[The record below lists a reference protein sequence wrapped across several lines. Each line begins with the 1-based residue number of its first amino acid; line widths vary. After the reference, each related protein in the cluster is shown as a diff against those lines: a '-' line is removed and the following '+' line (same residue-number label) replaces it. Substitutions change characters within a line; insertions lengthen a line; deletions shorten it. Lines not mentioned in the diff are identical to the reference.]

1 MTATK
6 AQLGYGFELRRGD
19 GLSPENFTAIAETRS
34 ISDFGQER
42 GIEDVTHS
50 KSPDAFME
58 YIKTLK
64 DGAQF
69 QLGVN
74 LTEDNA
80 AILKADADDD
90 DNTPI
95 NWRLVLPG
103 ALPTYGFSAHV
114 LSFKFSLDPRTG
126 IQATVGFKI
135 TGPID
140 DSASS

>member
-6 AQLGYGFELRRGD
+6 AQLGYGFQFLRGD
-19 GLSPENFTAIAETRS
+19 GASPEAFTLVAETRS

-50 KSPDAFME
+50 MSPLAFME

-64 DGAQF
+64 DGSQF

-95 NWRLVLPG
+95 NYQLILPG
-103 ALPTYGFSAHV
+103 SLPTYTFAAHA
-114 LSFKFSLDPRTG
+114 LSFKMSLDPRTA
-126 IQATVGFKI
+126 IQATVGYKI
-135 TGPID
+135 TGPI
-140 DSASS
+140 SES